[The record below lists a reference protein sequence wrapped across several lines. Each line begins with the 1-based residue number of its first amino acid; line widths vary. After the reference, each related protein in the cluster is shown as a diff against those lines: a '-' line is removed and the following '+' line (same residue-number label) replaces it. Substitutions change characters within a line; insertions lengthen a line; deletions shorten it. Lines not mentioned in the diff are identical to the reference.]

1 VEVFYVASSDR
12 KPTVIIIG
20 SGFAGLCLGY
30 HLGKEGIE
38 YTILEK
44 ADSLGGTWRDNS
56 YPGAACDVPSISY
69 CFSFAQKTDWSR
81 KWSPQAEILEYM
93 NSCADDFGIRE
104 HIRFGTEVASAS
116 FDEDSGIW
124 TVRTTTGEELTA
136 DFLVSGVGQLHRPSI
151 PDIPGRDEFSGPSFH
166 SARWQH
172 DVDLAG
178 KTVAVI
184 GNAASAIQFIPQIAK
199 TAACVKVIQ
208 RSSNWMVARNDRE
221 YSEAEKQRFARHP
234 WLAKLYRWRTWAGY
248 EAQFPV
254 FAGVKFAEKFYRRT
268 AEKHLE
274 EKIPDPAKR
283 KLLTPDYPVGAKRI
297 LISDDYYDAL
307 MRDNV
312 ELLSDGIER
321 ITASGVVTGDG
332 QAHEADVIIFATGF
346 TSTQFLVP
354 MEITGR
360 NGQRLEDV
368 WREGA
373 EAYLGVSVA
382 GFPNFFMMYGP
393 NTNLGHNSIIFMLE
407 CQAGY
412 IMNCIREVR
421 AAGADWLDLSPAVQR
436 EYNDALQE
444 TLERR
449 VWSQV
454 GSSWYKNAAGRIT
467 NNWAG
472 STVEYW
478 WRTRRADM
486 KKYTLINL
494 RRRSERS
501 ADGDAPT
508 GDGSTRS
515 AA

>member
-1 VEVFYVASSDR
+1 
-12 KPTVIIIG
+12 
-20 SGFAGLCLGY
+20 
-30 HLGKEGIE
+30 
-38 YTILEK
+38 
-44 ADSLGGTWRDNS
+44 
-56 YPGAACDVPSISY
+56 
-69 CFSFAQKTDWSR
+69 
-81 KWSPQAEILEYM
+81 
-93 NSCADDFGIRE
+93 
-104 HIRFGTEVASAS
+104 
-116 FDEDSGIW
+116 
-124 TVRTTTGEELTA
+124 
-136 DFLVSGVGQLHRPSI
+136 
-151 PDIPGRDEFSGPSFH
+151 
-166 SARWQH
+166 
-172 DVDLAG
+172 
-178 KTVAVI
+178 
-184 GNAASAIQFIPQIAK
+184 
-199 TAACVKVIQ
+199 
-208 RSSNWMVARNDRE
+208 
-221 YSEAEKQRFARHP
+221 
-234 WLAKLYRWRTWAGY
+234 
-248 EAQFPV
+248 
-254 FAGVKFAEKFYRRT
+254 
-268 AEKHLE
+268 
-274 EKIPDPAKR
+274 
-283 KLLTPDYPVGAKRI
+283 
-297 LISDDYYDAL
+297 
-307 MRDNV
+307 
-312 ELLSDGIER
+312 
-321 ITASGVVTGDG
+321 VVTGDG